1 MLTEIWIVKSIF
13 ILISKVMI
21 FSNNKLIIN
30 HKIQIMRLEIFKYK
44 IYKEVIFK
52 LNPLI
57 TGVNIT
63 KPS

>member
-1 MLTEIWIVKSIF
+1 
-13 ILISKVMI
+13 MI